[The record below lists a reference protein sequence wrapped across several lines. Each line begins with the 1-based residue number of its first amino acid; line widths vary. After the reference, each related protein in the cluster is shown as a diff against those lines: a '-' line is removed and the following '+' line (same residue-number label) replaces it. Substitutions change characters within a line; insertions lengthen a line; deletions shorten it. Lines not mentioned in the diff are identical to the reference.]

1 MKITIELTGV
11 ELDALQRALAEE
23 NGEYN
28 GKTAEEFVKGCV
40 EEQFYSHDAIYREA
54 VAAEEDF
61 QRDMETARAIMEKRR
76 EVFRQLAK
84 K

>member
-28 GKTAEEFVKGCV
+28 GKTAEEVDMPRSSKRV
-40 EEQFYSHDAIYREA
+40 SRLS
-54 VAAEEDF
+54 AA
-61 QRDMETARAIMEKRR
+61 A
-76 EVFRQLAK
+76 
-84 K
+84 